1 MGKRTKIR
9 SGKMVSEEIVNSLL
23 VTQKSSWENLIQISK
38 TKKIA
43 NGYLFSGPVGSGK
56 EAIALKFSQLLNCES
71 SNDKICYKC
80 GSCIRFN
87 KLQHENLKIITPL
100 PASKNT
106 SSDLNS
112 RGGIFSEDLIKSIK
126 KKSENPFYKIS
137 IKNAN
142 RILIQ
147 SIRELRKILYLKHDQ
162 KKGHNIVIIFD
173 AEMLCTGQ
181 GESGNALLKIL
192 EEPPSN
198 TSIILVT
205 NHKKMLFSTIISR
218 CQQVYFSALSN
229 KFIFN
234 YLKFQNLNDS
244 DAKFFSQISK
254 GNIHKAILLSNDSK
268 DDLIN
273 IITNITDTL
282 IDKNVQ
288 NWDKFISHYSRLS
301 KNNIIQFKSHFNLI
315 SIWFRN
321 AYLHKNNLEIDFDDE
336 KIVSKIIIFNKK
348 FPSTDY
354 YSIIISIE
362 NVIKSVSQNLHMPLV
377 LINFMI
383 DLQEY
388 INEK

>member
-1 MGKRTKIR
+1 MGKRTKIK
-9 SGKMVSEEIVNSLL
+9 SGKMVSEKIINGLL
-23 VTQKSSWENLIQISK
+23 VAQKSSWEKLIQISK

-43 NGYLFSGPVGSGK
+43 NGYLFSGPAGSGK
-56 EAIALKFSQLLNCES
+56 EALALKFSQLLNCEKS
-71 SNDKICYKC
+71 DYEICYKC

-100 PASKNT
+100 PVSKNT
-106 SSDLNS
+106 SSDLDS
-112 RGGIFSEDLIKSIK
+112 YGGIYSEDLIKSIK
-126 KKSENPFYKIS
+126 KKSENLFYKIS
-137 IKNAN
+137 INKAN

-147 SIRELRKILYLKHDQ
+147 SIRELRKTLYLKHDQ
-162 KKGHNIVIIFD
+162 KKGQNIVIIFD
-173 AEMLCTGQ
+173 AEMLCVGQ

-192 EEPPSN
+192 EEPPLN
-198 TSIILVT
+198 TSLILVT
-205 NHKKMLFSTIISR
+205 NHKKILFPTIISR
-218 CQQVYFSALSN
+218 CQQIHFSRLSGE
-229 KFIFN
+229 FVFN
-234 YLKFQNLNDS
+234 YLKFQNLNDG

-254 GNIHKAILLSNDSK
+254 GNIHKAILLSKDSK
-268 DDLIN
+268 DDVIKIISNLI
-273 IITNITDTL
+273 DTL
-282 IDKNVQ
+282 INKNVQ

-301 KNNIIQFKSHFNLI
+301 KNNINQFKSHFYLI

-321 AYLHKNNLEIDFDDE
+321 AYLYKNNLEIDFDEE
-336 KIVSKIIIFNKK
+336 KIISKIINFNKK